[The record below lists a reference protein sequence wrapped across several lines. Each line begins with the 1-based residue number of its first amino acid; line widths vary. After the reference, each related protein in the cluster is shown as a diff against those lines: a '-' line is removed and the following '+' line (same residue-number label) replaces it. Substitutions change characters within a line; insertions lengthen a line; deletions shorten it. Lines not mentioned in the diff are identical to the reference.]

1 MCFTSPLPPSLPLLM
16 QPYLHSVHN
25 SPVKCQVV
33 YSDVRSDIWQLVEK
47 AGSLQNSVTH
57 PARVKVHTRQMH
69 ILACTNP
76 CHLAPGSLSRSG
88 PLMEATWRRTPLATG
103 ETSSSQD
110 MRTEPSSSGTS
121 HTVSVHQL
129 LTHSRSSTHP
139 TLFCPAPTV
148 YQRLLYTLRTAPYFQ
163 LEQERPE
170 SADRSLLNSRNIGFW
185 DPRGDDERLMVTSI
199 CLEGWSLVVGF
210 HGGQALVFKLNNQKA
225 KHLIKVS
232 AVWGG
237 CGRVEGKNTQP
248 PLTPVP
254 SRSYSPFV

>member
-76 CHLAPGSLSRSG
+76 CYLAPGSLSRSG

-110 MRTEPSSSGTS
+110 MRTEPSSSGIS
-121 HTVSVHQL
+121 HTVSLHQL

-139 TLFCPAPTV
+139 TLFCPAPV

-170 SADRSLLNSRNIGFW
+170 SADRSLPNSRNIGFW

-225 KHLIKVS
+225 KHVIKVS

-254 SRSYSPFV
+254 SCSYSPFV